1 MDVLFYF
8 VYDSKER
15 KSRRQ
20 KGMQVERGVSLSVCL
35 SQCNIHVIPS
45 LGKVVKDLVL
55 RQLHSL
61 YAAEYV

>member
-20 KGMQVERGVSLSVCL
+20 KGMRVERGVSLSVCL